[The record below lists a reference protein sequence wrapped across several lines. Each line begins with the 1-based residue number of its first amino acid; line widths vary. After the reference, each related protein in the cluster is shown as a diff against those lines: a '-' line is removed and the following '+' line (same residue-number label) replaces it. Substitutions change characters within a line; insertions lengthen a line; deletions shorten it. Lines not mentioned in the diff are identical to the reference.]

1 MTAPAGPP
9 PFPGHDGGVFA
20 PVPAEVV
27 ASWAP
32 GHFAENLAVD
42 PSGAVFVSLHSHQRI
57 ERYDPGA
64 RTVATFAELPTAVT
78 GLAFA
83 SDGMLWATGG
93 EVGTAPGRIWRIH
106 PDGTVDDWVEIADA
120 TFLNGCTFL
129 PGEATLL
136 ACESISGRVLA
147 VDARTPGWSPWLT
160 DERLRPQ
167 NPGLP
172 GANGIKHRDG
182 AAWISVT
189 DLDLLYRVDVAP
201 DGTSGRVGEVARDLR
216 ADDFAFD
223 TEGSLHIAT
232 HPAHTVLRLDPDGSR
247 TTVAGPEQG
256 ATGSTACAFGR
267 AAGDE
272 TALYVTTTGGT
283 GLPWIAEPEEAK
295 LLRLDVGRR
304 GSPLPG

>member
-1 MTAPAGPP
+1 MTAPAAPP

-42 PSGAVFVSLHSHQRI
+42 RSGAVFVSMHSHHRI
-57 ERYDPGA
+57 ERYDPGT
-64 RTVATFAELPTAVT
+64 RTVETFALFPTAVT
-78 GLAFA
+78 GLTFA
-83 SDGMLWATGG
+83 SDGVLWATGG
-93 EVGTAPGRIWRIH
+93 EVGTVPGRIWRIH

-129 PGEATLL
+129 PDEGTLL
-136 ACESISGRVLA
+136 VCESTSGRVLA
-147 VDARTPGWSPWLT
+147 VDARTPGWSPWLA
-160 DERLRPQ
+160 DERLRPR
-167 NPGLP
+167 NP
-172 GANGIKHRDG
+172 
-182 AAWISVT
+182 AWISVT
-189 DLDLLYRVDVAP
+189 DLDLLHRVEVAP
-201 DGTSGRVGEVARDLR
+201 DGTPGPLEEVARDLR

-223 TEGSLHIAT
+223 VDGSLHIAT
-232 HPAHTVLRLDPDGSR
+232 HPAHTVLRLDPDGTR

-295 LLRLDVGRR
+295 LLRLEVGRR
-304 GSPLPG
+304 GLPLPG